1 MRNHLDQV
9 PLTLLG
15 ELCAGQLVEL
25 ASDAELGVFLAT
37 AESPKGPPIIEAT
50 YRVYIEALLVSM
62 LRDWAATGAL
72 RRLRSRLFPSVL

>member
-37 AESPKGPPIIEAT
+37 AESPKGPPIIEAI
-50 YRVYIEALLVSM
+50 YRV
-62 LRDWAATGAL
+62 
-72 RRLRSRLFPSVL
+72 